1 MIYLYWD
8 YMTYLT
14 PSSAVQTRDTL
25 STVIPLRE
33 KHRKA
38 KTYYMTVLRYERIDD
53 GSNSGKIIINHQVYF
68 RVSELWSSI
77 LTHSVAEGEWLGP
90 NVGPHQA
97 RQMFGAELYHL
108 NMMSLAWIE
117 LHRLIC
123 LCTAFLTSAMETRLG
138 LAHPPHAAM
147 NIFIVEVWL
156 ARNLSM
162 VSCRIPMGSE

>member
-1 MIYLYWD
+1 MSRDMIYLYWD

-68 RVSELWSSI
+68 RVSEL
-77 LTHSVAEGEWLGP
+77 
-90 NVGPHQA
+90 
-97 RQMFGAELYHL
+97 
-108 NMMSLAWIE
+108 
-117 LHRLIC
+117 
-123 LCTAFLTSAMETRLG
+123 
-138 LAHPPHAAM
+138 
-147 NIFIVEVWL
+147 
-156 ARNLSM
+156 
-162 VSCRIPMGSE
+162 